1 MRIFN
6 PMKWNPSKIVGLICL
21 LVCHSAA
28 FAQTEPE
35 SSALY
40 IESQQGD
47 DQREIKVGQRVDY
60 QIKGSELQKKGRL
73 ESVQEGSITIAG
85 KQLPVDSLE
94 VLVVKKGKKRPQ
106 GVGMTIRSLIAL
118 PIFLIFF
125 LLGMREWRGGS
136 GSGGRVALVLL
147 LLITFVLLP
156 ILILI
161 GLIRIATGSKRYDLG
176 KGWRF
181 RTATKTAK

>member
-1 MRIFN
+1 MRIFS
-6 PMKWNPSKIVGLICL
+6 PMKWNPFKIVGIFCL

-47 DQREIKVGQRVDY
+47 DQREVKVGQRLDY
-60 QIKGSELQKKGRL
+60 QIRGSEIQKKGRL

-85 KQLPVDSLE
+85 RQLPVDSLE

-106 GVGMTIRSLIAL
+106 GVGMTVRSLIAL
-118 PIFLIFF
+118 PIFLILF

-147 LLITFVLLP
+147 LLVTFVLLRV
-156 ILILI
+156 LIVI
-161 GLIRIATGSKRYDLG
+161 GLIRIATGSKRYELG
-176 KGWRF
+176 KEWKARIAP
-181 RTATKTAK
+181 RTEK